1 MGTTQISIRLPDEVL
16 ERLETIANLADMD
29 RSRLIINVLDEV
41 SKTFIST
48 KKVGLLQFSLL
59 LRSLIDKMKEWAKE
73 MRERKKFN
81 DATMNYNRYIRKFPQ
96 LIGDRIFGF
105 DKKEFFEASEGSEVP
120 PTV

>member
-29 RSRLIINVLDEV
+29 RSRLITNVLDEV

-59 LRSLIDKMKEWAKE
+59 LRSLIDRMKEWAKE

-81 DATMNYNRYIRKFPQ
+81 EIE
-96 LIGDRIFGF
+96 I
-105 DKKEFFEASEGSEVP
+105 E
-120 PTV
+120 